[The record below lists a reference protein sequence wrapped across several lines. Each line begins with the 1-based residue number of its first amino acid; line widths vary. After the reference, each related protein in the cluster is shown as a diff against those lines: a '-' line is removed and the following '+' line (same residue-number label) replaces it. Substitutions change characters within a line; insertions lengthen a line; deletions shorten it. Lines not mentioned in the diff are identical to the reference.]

1 MNKDEPTNLTKEA
14 RAYLNKREQTRGYAL
29 DMHRIMVVSDDL
41 AKSIGDEAG
50 GNEADGETG
59 DALAGFTNAGP
70 RVVRGWDEP
79 ITVWTI

>member
-14 RAYLNKREQTRGYAL
+14 RAYLNKREETRGYTL

-59 DALAGFTNAGP
+59 DALAGFTNACP
-70 RVVRGWDEP
+70 CVVRGWDEP